1 MKTRYEREDSV
12 ILFSRFSKIN
22 MEKHRFLYA
31 IAPNFSEKR
40 YLCII
45 VTN

>member
-1 MKTRYEREDSV
+1 MKTRYERENSV
-12 ILFSRFSKIN
+12 TLFSRLSKIN
-22 MEKHRFLYA
+22 TGNHRFLYA